1 VPKWIP
7 LGTTLAVG
15 GWWRRQA
22 LKYSCL
28 LEVPHPAEL
37 ETVPRCRRAALVA
50 WHIIA
55 GSSCAGGKLVYSL
68 AALSTQKSVQPLSFG
83 APPAVE
89 RVPLQTLSL
98 IDGKGNAP
106 KSIHHNFTFESKIS
120 LANI

>member
-1 VPKWIP
+1 
-7 LGTTLAVG
+7 
-15 GWWRRQA
+15 
-22 LKYSCL
+22 
-28 LEVPHPAEL
+28 L

-68 AALSTQKSVQPLSFG
+68 AALSTQKSVQPPAFG

-98 IDGKGNAP
+98 IDGTAP
-106 KSIHHNFTFESKIS
+106 KIIHHNFTFQSEIS
-120 LANI
+120 LANS